1 MNIPYT
7 RHAAQALEGAE
18 AAARQFNHAYIGT
31 EHILLSILAI
41 PRCEACLRFERLG
54 LDPEDLR
61 MQLQQMIGHG
71 EPVMTQGTLPQT
83 ARTRKILELAAIEA
97 QHAKASAVGTDHLV
111 TAMLR
116 EGESV
121 GAQILFGHDITAEK
135 FIAAMNRP
143 QPPADEDPFSLDA
156 PEPPE
161 DPEEP
166 DSPEESEEPEES
178 DSSDGQTPFGQSGK
192 SRKNPKD
199 KTPALNHF
207 GRDLTALA
215 KKGELDPVIGRKKE
229 LERVVQVLCRRTKNN
244 AVLIGEAGVGKT
256 AVVEGLAQAIA
267 AGDVP
272 ERMRDRRVVSLDMA
286 RVVAGTQYRGQF
298 EERLKQL
305 IEETKRV
312 KNVILFLDEI
322 HTLVGAGSAEGT
334 MDAAN
339 ILKPALARGELQVV
353 GATTLKEYHK
363 SIEKDAALER
373 RFQSVTV
380 DEPSIEDAVEIL
392 KGIAPRYEAHH
403 NVSFAPEALR
413 AAVTLTARY
422 LPARLLPDKAI
433 DAIDE
438 TGARVR
444 MKTAVRPPEFKTEQ
458 DAIHAIHEKK
468 KAAIEAEDFDAA
480 ARYRDEEVA
489 ARDALAAK
497 IKAWRTEHAEKKI
510 DVTADDISATVASI
524 SGVPVE
530 RMTESTAGK
539 LLNIEKELN
548 TAVVGQS
555 AAIEAIARALR
566 RSRAD
571 LGDPKRPIGSF
582 LFLGPT
588 GVGKTLL
595 AKMLAEK
602 VYGDPKALIALDM
615 TEFSSSFTSS
625 RLTGAP
631 PGYVGYDEGGQLT
644 ERVRRR
650 PYSVVLFDEFE
661 KASSEVVNM
670 MLQLLD
676 DGRLTDG
683 QGRQID
689 FRNTIVI
696 ATANLGFD
704 FAKEGKAFG
713 FSQET
718 AADSYENLRAKLLD
732 EAKRT
737 FRPELLNR
745 FDETVVF
752 RKLERADVVTILDLE
767 LAKLRTR
774 LSAKDMT
781 LELDAKAVDLLV
793 GKGTDA
799 AMGARPLRR
808 AVQRLVE
815 DPLAEMLLKDEL
827 VPGRIKATLDKS
839 GETLAFRQAKP
850 RKQHAATSSDAPAAP
865 EAEQ

>member
-1 MNIPYT
+1 MSNDYT
-7 RHAAQALEGAE
+7 PNANQALDGAE
-18 AAARQFNHAYIGT
+18 AAARRYNHSYIGT
-31 EHILLSILAI
+31 EHLLCSILAI
-41 PRCEACLRFERLG
+41 PNCGACRRFRALDVDPDELRL
-54 LDPEDLR
+54 
-61 MQLQQMIGHG
+61 QLEQMIGHSENVRMRG
-71 EPVMTQGTLPQT
+71 EIPIT
-83 ARTRKILELAAIEA
+83 ARTRKILELAKLEA
-97 QHAKASAVGTDHLV
+97 RRLQASAVGTEHIIL
-111 TAMLR
+111 AILS

-121 GAQILFGHDITAEK
+121 AAQILAGHGLTPEAFAKAESQVDDE
-135 FIAAMNRP
+135 P
-143 QPPADEDPFSLDA
+143 LPDEPAPDESAEGEEDEA
-156 PEPPE
+156 PA
-161 DPEEP
+161 P
-166 DSPEESEEPEES
+166 DGE
-178 DSSDGQTPFGQSGK
+178 TK
-192 SRKNPKD
+192 SAKKG
-199 KTPALNHF
+199 KTPALNIF

-215 KKGELDPVIGRKKE
+215 RKGELDPVIGRKQE
-229 LERVVQVLCRRTKNN
+229 LVRVIQVLSRRTKNN

-267 AGDVP
+267 LGDVP
-272 ERMRDRRVVSLDMA
+272 ERMRDKRVVSLDMA

-305 IEETKRV
+305 IEEV
-312 KNVILFLDEI
+312 KLVGNVVLFLDEI
-322 HTLVGAGSAEGT
+322 HTLVGAGGAEGA

-373 RFQSVTV
+373 RFQSILVNEPAI
-380 DEPSIEDAVEIL
+380 DEAVEIL
-392 KGIAPRYEAHH
+392 RGVAPRYEKHH
-403 NVSFAPEALR
+403 NVRFADEALH

-438 TGARVR
+438 TGSRVR
-444 MKTAVRPPEFKTEQ
+444 MKSAVRPPDFKADE
-458 DAIHAIHEKK
+458 AEIAEIHARKEAAV
-468 KAAIEAEDFDAA
+468 KASAFEDAA
-480 ARYRDEEVA
+480 KW
-489 ARDALAAK
+489 RDAEIDAR
-497 IKAWRTEHAEKKI
+497 KALDEKLKQWREEHAEKTVN
-510 DVTADDISATVASI
+510 VTPDDIAATVASI

-548 TAVVGQS
+548 AAVIGQS
-555 AAIEAIARALR
+555 AAIESIARALR
-566 RSRAD
+566 RSRAN

-615 TEFSSSFTSS
+615 TEFSSAFTSS
-625 RLTGAP
+625 RLVGAP

-661 KASSEVVNM
+661 KASSDVMNM

-683 QGRQID
+683 QGRQVD

-704 FAKEGKAFG
+704 FAKEGKSFG

-718 AADSYENLRAKLLD
+718 ASASYETLRDKLMD

-752 RKLERADVVTILDLE
+752 RKLEKNDVVTILDIE

-774 LSAKDMT
+774 LSERDMT
-781 LELDAKAVDLLV
+781 LELDKKATDFLV
-793 GKGTDA
+793 TKGSDD

-808 AVQRLVE
+808 AVQHYVE
-815 DPLAEMLLKDEL
+815 DPLADLLLREEL
-827 VPGRIKATLDKS
+827 VPGRIKVSLTKD
-839 GETLAFRQAKP
+839 ETALTFKQPRQK
-850 RKQHAATSSDAPAAP
+850 SSDDA
-865 EAEQ
+865 